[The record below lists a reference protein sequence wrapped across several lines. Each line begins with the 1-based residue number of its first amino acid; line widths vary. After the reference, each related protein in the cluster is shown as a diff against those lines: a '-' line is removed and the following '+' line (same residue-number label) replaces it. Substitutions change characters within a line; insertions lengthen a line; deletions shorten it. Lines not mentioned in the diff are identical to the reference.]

1 MIGSPHIAITV
12 LSHTS
17 IGLDVHNNLVTAA
30 TDDRRVQIFDVKQGV
45 ELKFG
50 IKPFGVNAACVRFV
64 NEQRSGDGLNLMVA
78 AGPNIDVWA
87 FEGSRCWKY

>member
-1 MIGSPHIAITV
+1 M

-30 TDDRRVQIFDVKQGV
+30 TDDRRVQIFNVKQGV

-50 IKPFGVNAACVRFV
+50 IKAFGANAACVRFV
-64 NEQRSGDGLNLMVA
+64 NEQRSRGGLNLMVA
-78 AGPNIDVWA
+78 AGPNVDEWA
-87 FEGSRCWKY
+87 FEGSRENCLFDEERTK